1 MIEVNYCLE
10 AMDFADMAA
19 LRRRLTRITPILFF
33 AAVGFGCAVAGFSAR
48 SHRPAVALA
57 ACLPLLAMG
66 VLLLCRGPVSRR
78 MYTRLCKAHPSLTA
92 PVQMR
97 ITGTEVE
104 WTMPGEKPDQCEIH
118 AVYPMAMFGAVFETG
133 RLFAFAI
140 PGTVTL
146 LLPKR
151 ALPESDLPRL
161 RDLLHNTAYYKLT
174 KDNLPGCGPY
184 GGDDCQWR
192 TMRSGMTIKRS

>member
-1 MIEVNYCLE
+1 MIEANYCLN
-10 AMDFADMAA
+10 AADFADMAA
-19 LRRRLTRITPILFF
+19 LRRRLTRTTPILFL
-33 AAVGFGCAVAGFSAR
+33 AAVGFGCSVVGFGAR
-48 SHRPAVALA
+48 SHRPIVALA
-57 ACLPLLAMG
+57 ICSPLLVMG
-66 VLLLCRGPVSRR
+66 VLLLCRGPLSRR

-104 WTMPGEKPDQCEIH
+104 WIMPGEKPNQCEIH
-118 AVYPMAMFGAVFETG
+118 AVYPMAMFGAVFETE

-151 ALPESDLPRL
+151 ALPESQLPQL
-161 RDLLHNTAYYKLT
+161 REMLENTAYYKLT
-174 KDNLPGCGPY
+174 K
-184 GGDDCQWR
+184 
-192 TMRSGMTIKRS
+192 

>member
-66 VLLLCRGPVSRR
+66 VLLLCRGPVSR
-78 MYTRLCKAHPSLTA
+78 LCKAHPSLTA

-151 ALPESDLPRL
+151 ALPESELPRL
-161 RDLLHNTAYYKLT
+161 REMLQNTAYYKLT
-174 KDNLPGCGPY
+174 K
-184 GGDDCQWR
+184 
-192 TMRSGMTIKRS
+192 

>member
-1 MIEVNYCLE
+1 MIDVSYSLE
-10 AMDFADMAA
+10 SADFAEMAA
-19 LRRRLTRITPILFF
+19 LRRRLTRTTPILFL
-33 AAVGFGCAVAGFSAR
+33 AAVGFGCLLVGYSAQ
-48 SHRPAVALA
+48 SHQPGMALA

-66 VLLLCRGPVSRR
+66 VVLLLSRGPVARR
-78 MYTRLCKAHPSLTA
+78 KYARLCQKHPSLTA

-104 WTMPGEKPDQCEIH
+104 WTMPATQPDQCEIH
-118 AVYPMAMFGAVFETG
+118 AVYPMAMFGAVFETQ

-151 ALPESDLPRL
+151 ALPESELPRL
-161 RDLLHNTAYYKLT
+161 REMLENTAYYKLT
-174 KDNLPGCGPY
+174 K
-184 GGDDCQWR
+184 
-192 TMRSGMTIKRS
+192 

>member
-97 ITGTEVE
+97 ITGT
-104 WTMPGEKPDQCEIH
+104 
-118 AVYPMAMFGAVFETG
+118 
-133 RLFAFAI
+133 
-140 PGTVTL
+140 VTL

-151 ALPESDLPRL
+151 ALPESELPRL
-161 RDLLHNTAYYKLT
+161 REMLQNTAYYKLT
-174 KDNLPGCGPY
+174 K
-184 GGDDCQWR
+184 
-192 TMRSGMTIKRS
+192 

>member
-1 MIEVNYCLE
+1 MIEANYCLN
-10 AMDFADMAA
+10 AADFADMAA
-19 LRRRLTRITPILFF
+19 LRRRLTRTTPILFF
-33 AAVGFGCAVAGFSAR
+33 AAVGFGCAVA
-48 SHRPAVALA
+48 

-66 VLLLCRGPVSRR
+66 VLLLCREPVSRR
-78 MYTRLCKAHPSLTA
+78 TYTRLCKAHPSLTA

-151 ALPESDLPRL
+151 ALPESELPRL
-161 RDLLHNTAYYKLT
+161 REMLQNTAYYKLT
-174 KDNLPGCGPY
+174 K
-184 GGDDCQWR
+184 
-192 TMRSGMTIKRS
+192 

>member
-66 VLLLCRGPVSRR
+66 VLLLC
-78 MYTRLCKAHPSLTA
+78 RLCKAHPSLTA

-151 ALPESDLPRL
+151 ALPESELPRL
-161 RDLLHNTAYYKLT
+161 REMLQNTAYYKLT
-174 KDNLPGCGPY
+174 K
-184 GGDDCQWR
+184 
-192 TMRSGMTIKRS
+192 

>member
-104 WTMPGEKPDQCEIH
+104 WTMPGEKPDQC
-118 AVYPMAMFGAVFETG
+118 PMAMFGAVFETG

-151 ALPESDLPRL
+151 ALPESELPRL
-161 RDLLHNTAYYKLT
+161 REMLQNTAYYKLT
-174 KDNLPGCGPY
+174 K
-184 GGDDCQWR
+184 
-192 TMRSGMTIKRS
+192 

>member
-1 MIEVNYCLE
+1 MIVVNYCLE
-10 AMDFADMAA
+10 AIDFADMAA
-19 LRRRLTRITPILFF
+19 LRRRLTRTTPILFF

-104 WTMPGEKPDQCEIH
+104 WVMPATQPDQGEMH
-118 AVYPMAMFGAVFETG
+118 AVYPMSMFGAVFETG

-151 ALPESDLPRL
+151 ALPESELPRL
-161 RDLLHNTAYYKLT
+161 REMLQNTAYYKL
-174 KDNLPGCGPY
+174 
-184 GGDDCQWR
+184 
-192 TMRSGMTIKRS
+192 IK